1 MIPELLYSSYQRYKE
16 DTNVFTTWLSQAARA
31 CGFKT
36 VGVKRETKPVSAAT
50 ADLKPAGPRLK
61 GKARK
66 DAKAQAA
73 TAANSEGGQNAQQ
86 KPAEAVGKSGKSN
99 IRMPEDVLRVARRAI
114 NARKRCSNWFTE
126 TESKDKVSTEGHA
139 HFIGVLEQALS
150 ILKPCYNDEPLMSSG
165 HQPSAKKAE
174 ATQAQQRART
184 FDEDL
189 NNRFRMLQI
198 EDTDNDVEITAPE
211 VTLQSKNG
219 PKKPQPRPLEE
230 SEVWELVDEFSIEL
244 GFIVFCF
251 FEDLHRIQD
260 LLKATWREYKEGR
273 LDLMTCTMTTNFA
286 FDLVRRAE
294 EDVISQAPGLLGKPR
309 SYEAISAL
317 IFYVDSLKGG
327 KAPLNEAQ
335 EFEDQLKIT
344 PFDEFVYLSTARILI
359 EFEQLSAMKIA
370 FPQPVPSVRMSYISR
385 PDLLE
390 LPQVKKWEQED
401 EFLSQLLM
409 DMSLNDDISK
419 AMIEITK
426 RRKASAQD
434 ELSKGFYSLRREG
447 EVSTWIVFAARVL
460 LDIRDIMG
468 KDISRGYREQVK
480 AGCAA
485 YKTLDLAVE
494 GNNLTPR
501 GVRWKGTKSEHV
513 MELWYMLEFWTIK
526 NVFPLMKEK
535 WLAEKAHVIDQF
547 QPFSEFPPALMEEA
561 KAHYK
566 SKGIETEL
574 PPHLANNLEKV
585 GLQPIKHATDPN
597 FLRLHNPLASGT
609 MMFDILLG
617 MEHAGTTLANHH
629 QTIFAIAHLYNAARQ
644 TDSLEVCW
652 PEMNELI
659 QVHLAEL
666 FSGQLSQAPNE
677 FYSRAAI
684 GLGISAQH
692 FARNKRKVKP
702 RTLKGSEIS
711 DSQTSK
717 ILEDYIANR
726 KPMASCLHRLEGLIQ
741 DAERCSKKPDKRLAR
756 KQLKP
761 VEVLAQV
768 REWLSKTIPIMSL
781 DYIKLTRI
789 CTKLLGTIHRRAREK
804 LGIEHELIRDGDS
817 CQHGYIWMTLH
828 ILDEIRECRKMQEE
842 VFRSRYKDLVAGGP
856 HLDICAQVFQEYLAG
871 SLISS

>member
-36 VGVKRETKPVSAAT
+36 VGVKRETEQVLAAT
-50 ADLKPAGPRLK
+50 ADPKPVAPRLK

-66 DAKAQAA
+66 IAKAQAA
-73 TAANSEGGQNAQQ
+73 TSANSEGGQNAQQ
-86 KPAEAVGKSGKSN
+86 KPLQISKYELTTKNLIEQAEAVGKSGKSN

-114 NARKRCSNWFTE
+114 NARKRCSNWFKE

-174 ATQAQQRART
+174 ATQAQKRART

-198 EDTDNDVEITAPE
+198 EDTDNDVETTAPE

-219 PKKPQPRPLEE
+219 PKKPQLRPLEE

-260 LLKATWREYKEGR
+260 LLKETWREYKEGR
-273 LDLMTCTMTTNFA
+273 LDLMTCAMTTNFA

-309 SYEAISAL
+309 SYEDISAL
-317 IFYVDSLKGG
+317 IFYVDSLKQG
-327 KAPLNEAQ
+327 KVLNQAQ
-335 EFEDQLKIT
+335 YFEDQLKIT

-359 EFEQLSAMKIA
+359 KFEQLSAMKIA
-370 FPQPVPSVRMSYISR
+370 YPQPVPSVQMSYVSR

-390 LPQVKKWEQED
+390 LPQVKKWEDED

-409 DMSLNDDISK
+409 EMSLNDDISK
-419 AMIEITK
+419 AMMELIKT
-426 RRKASAQD
+426 RKAPAQD
-434 ELSKGFYSLRREG
+434 ELSKGFYNLRREG

-485 YKTLDLAVE
+485 YKTLDLTVE

-501 GVRWKGTKSEHV
+501 GLRWKGTKPEHV

-535 WLAEKAHVIDQF
+535 CWRKK
-547 QPFSEFPPALMEEA
+547 LM
-561 KAHYK
+561 
-566 SKGIETEL
+566 
-574 PPHLANNLEKV
+574 
-585 GLQPIKHATDPN
+585 
-597 FLRLHNPLASGT
+597 
-609 MMFDILLG
+609 
-617 MEHAGTTLANHH
+617 
-629 QTIFAIAHLYNAARQ
+629 
-644 TDSLEVCW
+644 
-652 PEMNELI
+652 
-659 QVHLAEL
+659 
-666 FSGQLSQAPNE
+666 
-677 FYSRAAI
+677 
-684 GLGISAQH
+684 
-692 FARNKRKVKP
+692 
-702 RTLKGSEIS
+702 
-711 DSQTSK
+711 
-717 ILEDYIANR
+717 
-726 KPMASCLHRLEGLIQ
+726 
-741 DAERCSKKPDKRLAR
+741 
-756 KQLKP
+756 
-761 VEVLAQV
+761 
-768 REWLSKTIPIMSL
+768 
-781 DYIKLTRI
+781 
-789 CTKLLGTIHRRAREK
+789 
-804 LGIEHELIRDGDS
+804 
-817 CQHGYIWMTLH
+817 
-828 ILDEIRECRKMQEE
+828 
-842 VFRSRYKDLVAGGP
+842 
-856 HLDICAQVFQEYLAG
+856 
-871 SLISS
+871 